1 MNVKENKTMMNEK
14 MMETVESLYAGVRRG
29 LLEVHEATDRMC
41 GYLRCLCDM
50 GMITENTRSKMY
62 TDFVEKVLELE
73 TK

>member
-1 MNVKENKTMMNEK
+1 MMNEK
-14 MMETVESLYAGVRRG
+14 MMETAESLYAGVRRG

-50 GMITENTRSKMY
+50 GMITENTCSEMY

>member
-1 MNVKENKTMMNEK
+1 MMNEK

-41 GYLRCLCDM
+41 GYLQCLRDM
-50 GMITENTRSKMY
+50 VMITENTRSKMY
-62 TDFVEKVLELE
+62 TDFVAKVLEFE

>member
-1 MNVKENKTMMNEK
+1 MMNEK

-29 LLEVHEATDRMC
+29 LVEVQEAIDRMY
-41 GYLRCLCDM
+41 GYLQCLYDM

-62 TDFVEKVLELE
+62 TDFVAKVLELE